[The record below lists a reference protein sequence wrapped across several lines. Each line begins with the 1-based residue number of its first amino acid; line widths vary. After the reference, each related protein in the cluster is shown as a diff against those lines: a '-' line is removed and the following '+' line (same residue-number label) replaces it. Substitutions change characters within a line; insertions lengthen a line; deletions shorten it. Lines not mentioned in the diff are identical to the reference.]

1 MKDKEDYK
9 DLYDILQKPIGVGSF
24 GTVFKAKKKD
34 KEEYVAIKKIDKE
47 KIKGDLR
54 QRLLSDNIQEE
65 YKKTEET
72 LIKESECMKICSIN
86 NKNSIELYDIYN
98 TEEEFVIIMEL
109 CDDNLLNILIHKNK
123 GFSFSEIYNILI
135 QLNNTFKIMSDKK
148 IAHRDLKPQNILIK
162 YNNKEKND
170 STYKISDYGISK
182 AYENKRQFETMTGT
196 LEFTAPE
203 VLKGEK
209 YDYKCDLWSLGIIIY
224 MLKFKINL
232 FKGCTS
238 DSILSKCNLG
248 KRLYKKSG
256 NAIFDDLICG
266 LLQKDPKKRFTWEKY
281 LNHDFFKNNRSKEI
295 DAEKVNLDKY
305 EKSYNDVS
313 FWDKIKKIGKK
324 LGVKPLYIALL
335 LYYSLSK
342 ASFLDKALIIGAL
355 GYFISPFDL
364 IPDYIPIIGLSDD
377 AAVLMFTYYRISH
390 IIDDETRDNA
400 KKTLESI
407 FGDYDQEIINGL

>member
-34 KEEYVAIKKIDKE
+34 KEEYVAIKKINKE

-54 QRLLSDNIQEE
+54 QRLLSDNIQ

-109 CDDNLLNILIHKNK
+109 CDDNLLNLLIHKNE
-123 GFSFSEIYNILI
+123 GFSFSEIYDILI

-162 YNNKEKND
+162 YNNKENND
-170 STYKISDYGISK
+170 CTYKISDYGISK

-209 YDYKCDLWSLGIIIY
+209 YDYKCDLWSLCIIIY

-295 DAEKVNLDKY
+295 DAEKVNLGKY

-335 LYYSLSK
+335 LYYSISK

-355 GYFISPFDL
+355 GYFISPLDL
-364 IPDYIPIIGLSDD
+364 IPDYYS
-377 AAVLMFTYYRISH
+377 YYRI
-390 IIDDETRDNA
+390 IR
-400 KKTLESI
+400 
-407 FGDYDQEIINGL
+407 